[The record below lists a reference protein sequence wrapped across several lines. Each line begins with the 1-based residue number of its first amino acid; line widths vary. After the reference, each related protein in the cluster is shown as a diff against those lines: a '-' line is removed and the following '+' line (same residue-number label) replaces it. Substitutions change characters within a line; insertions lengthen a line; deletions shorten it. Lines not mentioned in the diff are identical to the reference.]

1 MTFLCPGYRSV
12 MISRALST
20 SSVQYARTKSPLIK
34 KYPVTL
40 SLLYPSWS
48 RPALH
53 EFSSAKEI
61 TDFISPKQFLYDP
74 ATGHS
79 IRANQVEKI
88 DPSIVY
94 EVAGSGLPY
103 CEKGLTREQ
112 VWDTVFEKKS
122 AFALKES
129 LEKEDPKVKVLPRVI
144 INEEGKDVGE
154 WEAIYELSDGCI
166 VFLESKY
173 RMSKVSQRVS
183 VCWTQ
188 V

>member
-1 MTFLCPGYRSV
+1 
-12 MISRALST
+12 
-20 SSVQYARTKSPLIK
+20 LIK

-40 SLLYPSWS
+40 SLLYPSWT

-61 TDFISPKQFLYDP
+61 TDFLSPKQFLYDP

-88 DPSIVY
+88 DPSIIY

-103 CEKGLTREQ
+103 REPEKGSTLREQ

-122 AFALKES
+122 ALALKES
-129 LEKEDPKVKVLPRVI
+129 LEKEDPKVIALPRVI
-144 INEEGKDVGE
+144 KKGEGKAVGE

-173 RMSKVSQRVS
+173 RMSKVSQ
-183 VCWTQ
+183 
-188 V
+188 